1 MYDANELPNQH
12 AIESASSRPKMFLR
26 LQHHLNFDRNA
37 EPRDLMVNAY
47 DVFYLS
53 GDRLKISRW
62 SSTVEFLLTAKSSEH
77 VSRVLLELE

>member
-1 MYDANELPNQH
+1 MHDANELSKQNLVE
-12 AIESASSRPKMFLR
+12 AVSSAPKMFLR